1 VEESPQHRSAQV
13 RKSKRLT
20 PVMEDYLEAI
30 SDLDQKNKAIRVR
43 DIAKRLGVKMPS
55 VTSMLKTLKDRG
67 LIHYEKYEYVEL
79 TDSGAT
85 VGLEMRRRHQ
95 VLYQFLVDILKV
107 DPETADEEACR
118 MEHALSEDT
127 LDRFT
132 DFMEF
137 VQVCPRTGENWIDQ
151 FRDFRLHGYRPE
163 KCAANRECFS
173 REYSQRMDP
182 SEKEAPDR

>member
-1 VEESPQHRSAQV
+1 MKESARRRSTQL

-30 SDLDQKNKAIRVR
+30 SDLDQENKAVRVR

-55 VTSMLKTLKDRG
+55 VTSMLKTLKDRE

-85 VGLEMRRRHQ
+85 VGQEMRRRHQ

-107 DPETADEEACR
+107 DSETANEEACR

-127 LDRFT
+127 LDRIT
-132 DFMEF
+132 AFMEF
-137 VQVCPRTGENWIDQ
+137 VQVCPRTGENWIEQ
-151 FRDFRLHGYRPE
+151 FQDFRLHGHRPE
-163 KCAANRECFS
+163 RCAANLECFL
-173 REYSQRMDP
+173 REQ
-182 SEKEAPDR
+182 DRSSAETASDVPES

>member
-1 VEESPQHRSAQV
+1 MEETPQCKSTQV
-13 RKSKRLT
+13 RKNKRLT
-20 PVMEDYLEAI
+20 PVMEDYLEVL
-30 SDLDQKNKAIRVR
+30 SDLDQENKAIRVR

-55 VTSMLKTLKDRG
+55 VTSMLKTLKERG

-95 VLYQFLVDILKV
+95 VLFQFLVDILKV
-107 DPETADEEACR
+107 DSETADEEACR

-137 VQVCPRTGENWIDQ
+137 VQVCPRTGENWIDRFQ
-151 FRDFRLHGYRPE
+151 DFRLHGHRPE
-163 KCAANRECFS
+163 KCEANRARF
-173 REYSQRMDP
+173 
-182 SEKEAPDR
+182 EKEFCRRVDCLEREPAGE